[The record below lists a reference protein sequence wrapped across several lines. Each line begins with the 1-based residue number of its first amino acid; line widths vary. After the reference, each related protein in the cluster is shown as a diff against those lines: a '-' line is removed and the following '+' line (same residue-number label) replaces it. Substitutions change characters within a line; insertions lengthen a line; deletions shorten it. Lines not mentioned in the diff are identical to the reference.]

1 MGDII
6 PGTTFSSGQLI
17 NADILNKL
25 VGDAEIVTKSIKA
38 DMMSEDFISA
48 LTEIADVT
56 GDDYLLIWDADQN
69 ALRKIKKSD
78 LAGSA
83 PQVSS
88 ADGTLNLSSSSGSTA
103 LDFRGS
109 TADRILTGDNFA
121 IGSDGSIIYPSDVIN
136 LIGGETGWRYVSDD
150 STLMYFPIGSTDPKY
165 TFFGQSIS
173 AVGHEP
179 GKNGALI
186 LSGRDVDAD
195 DGTAQYN
202 NWYIQSSHNQPML
215 TIYPD
220 NDMTER
226 PTPTD
231 ERYAEP
237 RINIR
242 GHVFISDFDDPNKT
256 LLLPADSKR
265 SALVVDDIYST
276 DGTDLWKDGKL
287 VGASTSTYIQGLVSR
302 IEALENA
309 SANAPSGA
317 ITHLTIE
324 RKIADNTQVAY
335 GQGTSYAVSGVG
347 VPSSATS
354 LYVSLQHNGNA
365 VPNCTFEYF
374 THAGFNNANKHV
386 MSMNFSDKSQTLGM
400 NFWIPVI
407 NGSIYYR
414 ILANNTWVFQAHAYI

>member
-25 VGDAEIVTKSIKA
+25 VGDAEIVSKSIKA

-48 LTEIADVT
+48 LTEIADAT

-88 ADGTLNLSSSSGSTA
+88 ADGTLNLGNSTGSTA

-109 TADRILTGDNFA
+109 TASSLITSDNFA
-121 IGSDGSIIYPSDVIN
+121 INSDGAIYYPSDVIN
-136 LIGGETGWRYVSDD
+136 LIGSEVGWRYVSAD
-150 STLMYFPIGSTDPKY
+150 SSLMYFPIGNTNPKY

-173 AVGHEP
+173 AVGHKP
-179 GKNGALI
+179 STNGALI
-186 LSGRDVDAD
+186 LSGRDEDAS

-256 LLLPADSKR
+256 LLLPADSTR
-265 SALVVDDIYST
+265 SALIVDDIYST

-309 SANAPSGA
+309 SSNLPSGV
-317 ITHLTIE
+317 ITHFSTGKL
-324 RKIADNTQVAY
+324 IATNSGTTS
-335 GQGTSYAVSGVG
+335 GQGQTTSIASLG

-354 LYVSLQHNGNA
+354 LMVNYQHNGNA
-365 VPNCTFEYF
+365 NPNSLFEYF
-374 THAGFNNANKHV
+374 TAPGFSNNNKI
-386 MSMNFSDKSQTLGM
+386 NFYTNNSDKSQTLS
-400 NFWIPVI
+400 NQFFIPIV
-407 NGSIYYR
+407 NGNIYWR
-414 ILANNTWVFQAHAYI
+414 IIYNNTFAFQALGYI